1 MAESFGALA
10 VLRPRAGGDAHEPTI
25 DAMKDL
31 RTLLLSAAASFAAA
45 VPAQEPETAAPAKPP
60 VAAPAPKKTVEQ
72 LIEALGSESYRARLD
87 AERALRELGNEAL
100 PGLQKAAENS
110 ADAEVQWRARRVLR
124 QIERGGSGDLETRKR
139 DTEPPVVEGT
149 PQEPQKVLRRRGQG
163 QDPMRDQFESLF
175 ERLNQDF
182 GLDIPRARFF
192 DDRFFR
198 DLQEQLKDGSSH
210 SQGMSMQVGPDGKV
224 RVEVQEKGEDGKSE
238 TKVYEAPDMETFQKQ
253 YPNVLRQNG
262 LGMGLFQF
270 PGGGNEPQWFGGQ
283 PLRSFGWNGR
293 GLVPIPAPGPRQG
306 QGQAQG
312 QDDIELMDPADAA
325 PPAPPAGKRLGVA
338 IQKEIPAGVR
348 EYLELEEGVGLQIE
362 SVSPDSLAAALGLRK
377 GDIVT
382 HIGKHTIGSPQDVQ
396 DALGP
401 IDKGAEVEVQF
412 VRKGQ
417 HMTAK
422 AEKTEATAAPVEANE
437 KANGKPGSG
446 RLQRRSG
453 KTGESIR

>member
-1 MAESFGALA
+1 
-10 VLRPRAGGDAHEPTI
+10 
-25 DAMKDL
+25 MKDL

-45 VPAQEPETAAPAKPP
+45 LPAQEPETTAPAKPP

-87 AERALRELGNEAL
+87 AERSLRELGNEAL
-100 PGLQKAAENS
+100 PGLEKAAES
-110 ADAEVQWRARRVLR
+110 SDDAEVQWRARRVLR

-139 DTEPPVVEGT
+139 DAEPPVVEGT
-149 PQEPQKVLRRRGQG
+149 PQEPQKVLRRRGQA

-192 DDRFFR
+192 GDQFFR
-198 DLQEQLKDGSSH
+198 DLQEQLKDGTSH
-210 SQGMSMQVGPDGKV
+210 SQGMSMQVAPDGKV

-270 PGGGNEPQWFGGQ
+270 PGVGNEPHWFGGQ
-283 PLRSFGWNGR
+283 PLRGFGWNGR
-293 GLVPIPAPGPRQG
+293 GLVPMPGRGPVQG
-306 QGQAQG
+306 HE
-312 QDDIELMDPADAA
+312 DIELLDPADAA
-325 PPAPPAGKRLGVA
+325 PPAPPAGKRLGVS

-382 HIGKHTIGSPQDVQ
+382 HIGKQAIGSPQDVQ
-396 DALGP
+396 DALAP
-401 IDKGAEVEVQF
+401 IEKGAEVEVQF

-417 HMTAK
+417 PMTAK
-422 AEKTEATAAPVEANE
+422 AEKTEATAAPIEANE
-437 KANGKPGSG
+437 KGNGKPGSG
-446 RLQRRSG
+446 RLQRRAG
-453 KTGESIR
+453 KPAESIR